1 MQLAIGLFDGMTS
14 LDAIGPFTVL
24 ASLPDTDVVF
34 VAERAGVVTDDRG
47 LGLVAHASFADVEA
61 PDVIVVPGGI
71 VTHRM
76 VRDGHPVIDWIRAV
90 HPTTTW
96 TTSACTG
103 ALLLAAAGVLQGVEA
118 TTHWTAHG
126 KLATLGAR
134 PVDER
139 VVERGKVI
147 TSAGVSAGIDMALT
161 LAARLADEE
170 TAQRIQLSIE
180 YDPQPPFS
188 AGSPATAPPAV
199 VEAAR
204 SRSAEFLR
212 HVLAD

>member
-1 MQLAIGLFDGMTS
+1 MELAIALFDGMTS

-24 ASLPDTDVVF
+24 ASLPDTDVQF
-34 VAERAGVVTDDRG
+34 VAERAGPVTDDRG
-47 LGLVAHASFADVEA
+47 LRLVADASFADVAA
-61 PDVIVVPGGI
+61 PDVIVVPGGV

-76 VRDGHPVIDWIRAV
+76 VRDGHPAIDWIRAV

-103 ALLLAAAGVLQGVEA
+103 ALLLAAAGVLDGLEA

-134 PVDER
+134 PVDQR

-161 LAARLADEE
+161 LAARIAGDE

-180 YDPQPPFS
+180 YDPQPPFT

-204 SRSAEFLR
+204 TRSAEFLR
-212 HVLAD
+212 ALLSS